1 MSEHETFWTLIRDPA
16 HWQFELFLMFL
27 ADFILGLLVV
37 PWVRYRLL
45 HHTSDDQKNPNLA
58 RRGSRVAGD
67 IRFATETDPF
77 TENGFQPT
85 RMPA

>member
-45 HHTSDDQKNPNLA
+45 HHTSDDQKIQTLQEE
-58 RRGSRVAGD
+58 VAELREILGLPP
-67 IRFATETDPF
+67 RPKK
-77 TENGFQPT
+77 GP
-85 RMPA
+85 